1 MNYTKNFEDYSG
13 KEKVENNLKKDE
25 EMDKQEQELIIYA
38 AYLEH
43 KLKKEKHRKWLYAIL
58 TFIVVAVPI
67 IDYFTTYKDNDM
79 TDYYKQL
86 RDEDFYCLNDSTG
99 IASSSEKFVWSGG
112 INTPQL
118 VLDALEMLDCNEIRL
133 DTMYENR
140 LLVIKFKYKG
150 NAMGIDILN
159 GAADINL
166 MDLNWAVY
174 DLKNKALVD
183 ILFHT
188 INNANYCFPFKIV
201 FVEDDNHNAVI
212 YTRKNI
218 LFIEEIPQPEEY
230 LRAEIESMLNIH
242 EVFIESVKCLQEEQA
257 EDKNEID
264 ATVMKL

>member
-1 MNYTKNFEDYSG
+1 MNHTDNFEDSSREG
-13 KEKVENNLKKDE
+13 KVENGLKKDE

-43 KLKKEKHRKWLYAIL
+43 KLKKEKHRKWLFAIL
-58 TFIVVAVPI
+58 TFVLVAVPI
-67 IDYFTTYKDNDM
+67 VDYFPSYEDEDM
-79 TDYYKQL
+79 TRYYEQL
-86 RDEDFYCLNDSTG
+86 RDEDLYCLDDTTG
-99 IASSSEKFVWSGG
+99 ITSSTEKFVWSGER
-112 INTPQL
+112 NTPQL
-118 VLDALEMLDCNEIRL
+118 VLDALEMLDCNEIHL

-140 LLVIKFKYKG
+140 LLVIKFKYKD

-188 INNANYCFPFKIV
+188 INNVNYSFPFKIV

-212 YTRKNI
+212 YSRKNI

-230 LRAEIESMLNIH
+230 LRAEIESMLNIQ
-242 EVFIESVKCLQEEQA
+242 EAFIESVKCLQEEA
-257 EDKNEID
+257 TEDKDEID